1 MSPEQVKALRTEL
14 GCTARELAAALDVEA
29 DTVTGWER
37 GELFPTKR
45 HVDAMQD
52 LRARGPTA
60 IPRKRRKGA
69 SASPLQVLAD
79 PALWRVVR
87 KLLAHA
93 ELRAA
98 VEALA
103 ASYDDPADQ

>member
-14 GCTARELAAALDVEA
+14 QCTARELAAALDVEPDA
-29 DTVTGWER
+29 VSAWER

-45 HVDAMQD
+45 HVDAMQE
-52 LRARGPTA
+52 LRARGPAA

-69 SASPLQVLAD
+69 PASPMQLLAD
-79 PALWRVVR
+79 PALWRIVR

-93 ELRAA
+93 ELRTA

-103 ASYDDPADQ
+103 ASYDDPAE

>member
-29 DTVTGWER
+29 DAVSAWER

-45 HVDAMQD
+45 HVDAMQE
-52 LRARGPTA
+52 LHARGPTA

-69 SASPLQVLAD
+69 PASPMQVLAD
-79 PALWRVVR
+79 PALWRIVR

-93 ELRAA
+93 ELRAS
-98 VEALA
+98 VEALSA
-103 ASYDDPADQ
+103 TYDDPAE